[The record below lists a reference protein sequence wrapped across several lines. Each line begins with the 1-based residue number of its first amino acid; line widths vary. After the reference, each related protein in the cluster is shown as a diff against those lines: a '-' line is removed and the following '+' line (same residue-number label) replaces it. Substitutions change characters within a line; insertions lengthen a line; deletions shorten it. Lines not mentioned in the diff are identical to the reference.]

1 MQEIVFFDKIAR
13 KSLKITYELT
23 GDGNAP
29 VLPNVTI
36 KSPYKTLD
44 GRKRVITL
52 KKFTEEMLIKRAV
65 DGKYYV

>member
-1 MQEIVFFDKIAR
+1 MQEILFFDKYA
-13 KSLKITYELT
+13 SKILPVTYVIT

-52 KKFTEEMLIKRAV
+52 KKFTEEMLIEGAV

>member
-1 MQEIVFFDKIAR
+1 MQEILLFDKCAR
-13 KSLKITYELT
+13 KILPVSYEIT

-29 VLPNVTI
+29 VLPNVI
-36 KSPYKTLD
+36 IRSPYKTKD

-52 KKFTEEMLIKRAV
+52 KKFTEQMLIERAV